1 MKRYLCI
8 HGHFYQPPRENP
20 WLEEIEIQDSAHPYH
35 NWNERILAECY
46 RPNTAARIVDHDV
59 RILDIVNNY
68 TKISFNFGPTLLSW
82 MERAEPETYRKI
94 LEADQ
99 ISVRERG
106 GHGNALAQAYNHLI
120 MPLASRRDKVTQV
133 RWGIADFES
142 RFQRKPE
149 GMWLPETAV
158 DDETLQVLAEEG
170 IRFTILAPHQ
180 ARRIRRIASNGK
192 KEETEGEW
200 EEVGGMKID
209 PTRPYRC
216 FLDDGLFIDLF
227 FYDGPISH
235 SIAFD
240 RLLRSGEAFVER
252 LRGGFSD
259 QRDWPQ
265 LLHIATDGES
275 YGHHF
280 AHGDMALAYTL
291 QEIERQQIAEWTNY
305 GEYLSK
311 NPPTY
316 EVEIFNQSAWS
327 CFHGVERWRSNC
339 GCQSGGHPDW
349 NQRWRQPLREGL
361 DGLKESL
368 DLLFETKGREWFKDP
383 WQARDSYITLIRKRE
398 EDRLSWEEAETFFSQ
413 HQSRTLHL
421 TERTQAMKLLEMQR
435 NALLMFTSC
444 AWFFDEL
451 SGLEATQNL
460 KYAGRAIQLAKELDP
475 SGGGERVEA
484 ALLEKLKEASSN
496 LPEFGDGASIYKK
509 FIKASTIDAE
519 RIIAHYAISSLFEK
533 TPQSGP
539 LYRYQIALQDYR
551 RVTDETVTLALGR
564 VLVTSK
570 ITLDT
575 EGAIFG
581 VLHFGGHDF
590 HCAVGGMLGVEAYER
605 MKSDLIE
612 KFFHG
617 SQADVVRGLNH
628 ALGEKAFRLNDLLIE
643 TRRKILSHVTGS
655 LFCRYEN
662 LWRQIYLDHQR
673 LMIYLNTTQA
683 KIPKSYL
690 VAAEQVLNYDLK
702 EEIERLSLSHQPVSD
717 RVIQIIDE
725 AKRWGIIIE
734 IDEIE
739 QYLRG
744 LLQAQMQQLVHA
756 KSSDLC
762 EILEQVHSLFDIAD
776 RAHLEMNLWEA
787 QNLFHQFIQRW
798 KVLRTEIPFHHRPER
813 GLITKLAARL
823 SYHWNETTKI
833 E

>member
-46 RPNTAARIVDHDV
+46 LPNTAARIVDHEN
-59 RILDIVNNY
+59 RILDILNNY

-82 MERAEPETYRKI
+82 MERAHPEAYLKI

-106 GHGNALAQAYNHLI
+106 GHGNAMAQAYNHLI

-142 RFQRKPE
+142 RFRRKPE

-158 DDETLQVLAEEG
+158 DLESLQVLAEEN

-180 ARRIRRIASNGK
+180 ARRIRRIAPNGK
-192 KEETEGEW
+192 KGEAEGEW
-200 EEVGGMKID
+200 EDVSEMKVD

-216 FLDDGLFIDLF
+216 FLSDGLFIDLF

-235 SIAFD
+235 SVAFD
-240 RLLRSGEAFVER
+240 RLLRSGEVFVDR
-252 LRGGFSD
+252 LKGGFSD
-259 QRDWPQ
+259 QRNWPQ

-291 QEIERQQIAEWTNY
+291 QEIERQKIAEWTNY

-316 EVEIFNQSAWS
+316 EVEISEKSAWS

-339 GCQSGGHPDW
+339 GCQSGGNPDW
-349 NQRWRQPLREGL
+349 HQHWRQPLREGF
-361 DGLKESL
+361 DALKRSL
-368 DLLFETKGREWFKDP
+368 DLLFETKGKKWLNDP
-383 WQARDSYITLIRKRE
+383 WLARDSYISLIRKRE
-398 EDRLSWEEAETFFSQ
+398 ENRLTWEEAESFFSQ
-413 HQSRTLHL
+413 HQTRTLDL
-421 TERTQAMKLLEMQR
+421 LERGQVIKLLEMQR

-444 AWFFDEL
+444 AWFFDDI

-460 KYAGRAIQLAKELDP
+460 KYAGRAIQLAKELEP
-475 SGGGERVEA
+475 MGVGGKIEDLLLTRLREA
-484 ALLEKLKEASSN
+484 KSN
-496 LPEFGDGASIYKK
+496 LPEFGDGASIYQK
-509 FIKASTIDAE
+509 FVKASIVDAE
-519 RIIAHYAISSLFEK
+519 RIIAHYAIASLFEK
-533 TPQSGP
+533 TPSSDP
-539 LYRYQIALQDYR
+539 LYSYRIELQDYR
-551 RVTDETVTLALGR
+551 RVTDGTVTLAIAR

-570 ITLDT
+570 ITLDN

-590 HCAVGGMLGVEAYER
+590 HCSVGGMFGVESYER

-612 KFFHG
+612 KFYHQ
-617 SQADVVRGLNH
+617 SQADVIRGLYH
-628 ALGEKAFRLNDLLIE
+628 SLGEKAFSLKDLLIE
-643 TRRKILSHVTGS
+643 PRRKILAHVTGS

-673 LMIYLNTTQA
+673 LMFYLNSTLA

-690 VAAEQVLNYDLK
+690 VAADQVLNNDLK
-702 EEIERLSLSHQPVSD
+702 EEIALLSQPPIFD
-717 RVIQIIDE
+717 KIIQILDE
-725 AKRWGIIIE
+725 AKRWGIDIE
-734 IDEIE
+734 VDEIE
-739 QYLRG
+739 QRLQG
-744 LLQAQMQQLVHA
+744 LLKAQLQHLVETESRDAVDQTHY
-756 KSSDLC
+756 L
-762 EILEQVHSLFDIAD
+762 LDIAD

-798 KVLRTEIPFHHRPER
+798 KILRAEEPSTDRSYEESIAR
-813 GLITKLAARL
+813 LAGRL
-823 SYHWNETTKI
+823 SYHWNEKT
-833 E
+833 ERLD

>member
-20 WLEEIEIQDSAHPYH
+20 WLEEIELQDSAHPYH
-35 NWNERILAECY
+35 DWNERISAECY
-46 RPNTAARIVDHDV
+46 LPNTAARVVDHEN

-68 TKISFNFGPTLLSW
+68 AKISFNFGPTLLSW
-82 MERAEPETYRKI
+82 MERAQPELYRKI

-106 GHGNALAQAYNHLI
+106 GHGNALAQVYNHLI

-133 RWGIADFES
+133 RWGISDFES
-142 RFQRKPE
+142 RFRRKPE

-158 DDETLQVLAEEG
+158 DLESLQVLAEEG

-180 ARRIRRIASNGK
+180 ARRIRRIPPDGK
-192 KEETEGEW
+192 KGEAEGEW
-200 EEVGGMKID
+200 EEVEGID

-216 FLDDGLFIDLF
+216 FLSDGLFIDLL

-235 SIAFD
+235 SVAFD

-291 QEIERQQIAEWTNY
+291 QEIERQKIAEWTNY

-311 NPPTY
+311 YPPTH
-316 EVEIFNQSAWS
+316 EVEIVERSAWS

-339 GCQSGGHPDW
+339 GCHSGGHPDW
-349 NQRWRQPLREGL
+349 DQRWRQPLREGF
-361 DGLKESL
+361 DALKDSL
-368 DLLFETKGREWFKDP
+368 DLLFETKGGKRLKDP
-383 WQARDSYITLIRKRE
+383 WQARDRYIDLIRKRE
-398 EDRLSWEEAETFFSQ
+398 EGQLTWEEAERFLSQ
-413 HQSRTLHL
+413 QQARTLSPL
-421 TERTQAMKLLEMQR
+421 EREEVIQLLEMQR

-444 AWFFDEL
+444 AWFFDDI

-475 SGGGERVEA
+475 TGWGGKVERL
-484 ALLEKLKEASSN
+484 LLERLKEAKSN
-496 LPEFGDGASIYKK
+496 LAEFGDGASIYQR
-509 FIKASTIDAE
+509 FIGASMIDAE
-519 RIIAHYAISSLFEK
+519 RIIAQFAITSLFEESPK
-533 TPQSGP
+533 SGC
-539 LYRYQIALQDYR
+539 LYGYQIALQDYR
-551 RVTDETVTLALGR
+551 RVTDETVTLAIGR
-564 VLVTSK
+564 TLVTSEMTFDHK
-570 ITLDT
+570 
-575 EGAIFG
+575 EAIFG

-590 HCAVGGMLGVEAYER
+590 HCAVGGMLGVEGYER

-612 KFFHG
+612 KFHHG

-628 ALGEKAFRLNDLLIE
+628 ALGEKAFSLKDLLIE
-643 TRRKILSHVTGS
+643 PRRKILSHVTDS

-673 LMIYLNTTQA
+673 LMFYLNSIQA

-690 VAAEQVLNYDLK
+690 VAAEQVLRHDLK
-702 EEIERLSLSHQPVSD
+702 QEVAQLSDPPSFN
-717 RVIQIIDE
+717 RMIQIIDE
-725 AKRWGIIIE
+725 AKRWGIDILA
-734 IDEIE
+734 DEIE
-739 QYLRG
+739 QRLRT
-744 LLQAQMQQLVHA
+744 LLNVQMRRLAHSELGEVQDAMNQAYHLLNIV
-756 KSSDLC
+756 
-762 EILEQVHSLFDIAD
+762 D
-776 RAHLEMNLWEA
+776 RAQLEMNLWEA
-787 QNLFHQFIQRW
+787 QNLFHQFIQKW
-798 KVLRTEIPFHHRPER
+798 KTLRAGSPLTDPYGET
-813 GLITKLAARL
+813 ITKLAARL
-823 SYHWNETTKI
+823 SYHWNKVAKMN
-833 E
+833 

>member
-20 WLEEIEIQDSAHPYH
+20 WLEEIEVQDSARPYH
-35 NWNERILAECY
+35 DWNERISAECY
-46 RPNTAARIVDHDV
+46 LPNTAARIVDHEN

-82 MERAEPETYRKI
+82 MERAQPQAYQKI
-94 LEADQ
+94 LEADR
-99 ISVRERG
+99 ISVREQG
-106 GHGNALAQAYNHLI
+106 GHGNALSQVYNHLI

-158 DDETLQVLAEEG
+158 DLESLQVLAEEG
-170 IRFTILAPHQ
+170 IRFTLLAPHQ
-180 ARRIRRIASNGK
+180 ARRIRRIASDGKNG
-192 KEETEGEW
+192 EAEGEW

-216 FLDDGLFIDLF
+216 FLPDGLFIDLF

-235 SIAFD
+235 SVAFD

-311 NPPTY
+311 NPPNH
-316 EVEIFNQSAWS
+316 EVEIVERSAWS

-349 NQRWRQPLREGL
+349 NQRWRQPLR
-361 DGLKESL
+361 DGFDALKSAL
-368 DLLFETKGREWFKDP
+368 DLLFESKGKQWLQDP
-383 WQARDSYITLIRKRE
+383 WGARDHYITLIRKRE
-398 EDRLSWEEAETFFSQ
+398 ESRLTWGEAETFFAQ
-413 HQSRTLHL
+413 HQTRALTLP
-421 TERTQAMKLLEMQR
+421 ERTQSIKLLEMQR

-444 AWFFDEL
+444 AWFFDDI

-460 KYAGRAIQLAKELDP
+460 KYAGRAIQLAKELDAMGE
-475 SGGGERVEA
+475 GGKVEGP
-484 ALLEKLKEASSN
+484 LLERLKEAKSN
-496 LPEFGDGASIYKK
+496 LPEFGDGASIYLK
-509 FIKASTIDAE
+509 FIKASMIATE
-519 RIIAHYAISSLFEK
+519 RIIAHYAIASLFEK
-533 TPQSGP
+533 APRSGSV
-539 LYRYQIALQDYR
+539 YSDQIELQDYQ
-551 RVTDETVTLALGR
+551 RVTDEAVTLAIGR

-570 ITLDT
+570 ITLDS
-575 EGAIFG
+575 EGAVFG

-590 HCAVGGMLGVEAYER
+590 HCSVGGLLGVERYER

-612 KFFHG
+612 KFYHG

-628 ALGEKAFRLNDLLIE
+628 SLGEKAFNLNDLLME
-643 TRRKILSHVTGS
+643 PRRKILAHVTGS
-655 LFCRYEN
+655 LFRRYEN
-662 LWRQIYLDHQR
+662 MWRQIYLDHQR
-673 LMIYLNTTQA
+673 LMLYLNSTQA
-683 KIPKSYL
+683 KIPKSYR
-690 VAAEQVLNYDLK
+690 VAAEQVLNHDL
-702 EEIERLSLSHQPVSD
+702 EDEVARLSDPPVFD
-717 RVIQIIDE
+717 RILQIIGE
-725 AKRWGIIIE
+725 AKRWGVEIEVDE
-734 IDEIE
+734 IDRR
-739 QYLRG
+739 LSA
-744 LLQAQMQQLVHA
+744 LLKNQLQMLVETPSA
-756 KSSDLC
+756 ARPA
-762 EILEQVHSLFDIAD
+762 IEQVHHLLDIAD
-776 RAHLEMNLWEA
+776 RGHVEINLWEA
-787 QNLFHQFIQRW
+787 QSLFHQFVQRW
-798 KVLRTEIPFHHRPER
+798 KVPRAEAFSPTRSDRE
-813 GLITKLAARL
+813 LIAKLAARL
-823 SYHWNETTKI
+823 SYHLE
-833 E
+833 

>member
-20 WLEEIEIQDSAHPYH
+20 WLEEVELQDSAHPYH
-35 NWNERILAECY
+35 DWNERISAECY
-46 RPNTAARIVDHDV
+46 LPNTAARIADHEN

-82 MERAEPETYRKI
+82 MERAQPEVYRKI

-99 ISVRERG
+99 ISLRERG
-106 GHGNALAQAYNHLI
+106 GHGNALSQVYNHLI

-158 DDETLQVLAEEG
+158 DLESLQVLAEEG

-180 ARRIRRIASNGK
+180 ARRIRRIAPDGK
-192 KEETEGEW
+192 KREAEGEW
-200 EEVGGMKID
+200 EETEGID
-209 PTRPYRC
+209 PTRSYRC
-216 FLDDGLFIDLF
+216 FLSDGLFIDLF

-235 SIAFD
+235 SVAFD
-240 RLLRSGEAFVER
+240 RLLRSGETFVDR
-252 LRGGFSD
+252 LKGGFSD

-311 NPPTY
+311 NPPAY
-316 EVEIFNQSAWS
+316 EVEIVDQSAWS

-349 NQRWRQPLREGL
+349 NQRWRQPLREGF
-361 DGLKESL
+361 DALKGSL
-368 DLLFETKGREWFKDP
+368 DLLFETKGKRWLKDP
-383 WQARDSYITLIRKRE
+383 WEARNHYITLIRKRE
-398 EDRLSWEEAETFFSQ
+398 ENQLTWEEAERFLSQ
-413 HQSRTLHL
+413 QQARAL
-421 TERTQAMKLLEMQR
+421 TPLEREEAIQLLEMQR

-444 AWFFDEL
+444 AWFFDEI

-475 SGGGERVEA
+475 TGLGGKAENL
-484 ALLEKLKEASSN
+484 LLERLKEAKSN
-496 LPEFGDGASIYKK
+496 LPEFGDGASIYRR
-509 FIKASTIDAE
+509 FVGGSVIGPE
-519 RIIAHYAISSLFEK
+519 RIIAHYAIASLFEEN
-533 TPQSGP
+533 PQSGDF
-539 LYRYQIALQDYR
+539 YNHQIALQDYR
-551 RVTDETVTLALGR
+551 RVTDGTVTLAIGR

-570 ITLDT
+570 ITFDH
-575 EGAIFG
+575 EEAVFG

-590 HCAVGGMLGVEAYER
+590 HCAVGGMLGVEGYEK

-612 KFFHG
+612 KFYRG

-628 ALGEKAFRLNDLLIE
+628 ALGEKSFSLNDLLIE
-643 TRRKILSHVTGS
+643 PRRKILSHVSGS
-655 LFCRYEN
+655 LFSRYEN

-673 LMIYLNTTQA
+673 LMFYLNSTQA

-690 VAAEQVLNYDLK
+690 VAAEQVLNHDLK
-702 EEIERLSLSHQPVSD
+702 EEAARLSDRPVFD
-717 RVIQIIDE
+717 RTIQIIDE
-725 AKRWGIIIE
+725 AKRWGVDIE
-734 IDEIE
+734 VGEIE
-739 QYLRG
+739 QRLRS
-744 LLQAQMQQLVHA
+744 LLNMQMQRLLDIESRNA
-756 KSSDLC
+756 KDALSQADHL
-762 EILEQVHSLFDIAD
+762 LDISD
-776 RAHLEMNLWEA
+776 RAHLELNLWEA
-787 QNLFHQFIQRW
+787 QNFFHQFIQRW
-798 KVLRTEIPFHHRPER
+798 KILRTGNPPIDKSYGEA
-813 GLITKLAARL
+813 ITKLASRL
-823 SYHWNETTKI
+823 SYHWDENTTKPD
-833 E
+833 